1 MPKIGLMTNRLFLAA
16 VCCVVAAGAQR
27 SSFTVV
33 LLPDTQFYS
42 LIDPATY
49 AKQTEWIVAHR
60 DALNIKFVIH
70 LGDIT
75 DENTAAEW
83 ASARAAQSRLDSAG
97 IPYSVIPGNHDY
109 PDVGKYRKR
118 DPAGFNATFPPA
130 YFAGKSWYGGHFGV
144 GNENNYTFFEDGD
157 AKFIGVAL
165 EWAPRKDV
173 MCWANKIL
181 REHPE
186 RRAIVSTHC
195 YQATGGGH
203 DDCNRESSKIKLTG
217 HTGATGDA
225 LWNELIRQ
233 NPNVFLVVS
242 GHVPESEHAMRD
254 RETGGYA
261 TATTR
266 DTVHEVLT
274 DYQSERGTAALHLP
288 VEKRSHEHGN
298 GWLRTLEFRRAD
310 RRVVVRTISV
320 LNAASFNYNE
330 FNDPDRYSP
339 DTGSP
344 EHQFSFPYN
353 LGAPIPTEPAPA
365 LDRFVERSISE
376 TNLGHQHAPRVASDS
391 AGNWVGVWV
400 DDRIHARGFD
410 ANGCERFSEIAV
422 NVDATR
428 QQTRPAVAMDG
439 AGNFVVIWEAGG
451 VIKARGF
458 DAAGRE
464 RFAERIVNSQST
476 GDQAVR
482 PAIAMNSAGDFV
494 VAWESDGIKVKGF
507 YSGGG
512 QKIAQL
518 AVGKGR
524 RPAVAMSATGDFV
537 IVWED
542 DDIKARGFKANGA
555 QSFHQFRVNSSFRG
569 QQRRPAIAM
578 GKGGGFVVAWEDDA
592 NDNDIYQIEAR
603 GFTANGQQALAQFT
617 VNSTAS
623 GQQRNPVIAADALG
637 QFVVAWQDDANDNGV
652 YEIKARAFTSAGA
665 ELMKQQTV
673 NANSSGQQ
681 VVPTLALGPGG
692 RFLVAWQDDVEGAG
706 LWEVLA
712 KGCNWASSPLCDW

>member
-1 MPKIGLMTNRLFLAA
+1 MTNRLILAA
-16 VCCVVAAGAQR
+16 VCCGAAAGVQQ

-60 DALNIKFVIH
+60 DALNIKFVVH

-75 DENTAAEW
+75 DENTSAEW

-109 PDVGKYRKR
+109 PDVGKYRRR
-118 DPAGFNATFPPA
+118 DPAGFNATFPPS
-130 YFAGKSWYGGHFGV
+130 YFAGKSWYRGHFGA
-144 GNENNYTFFEDGD
+144 GNENNYAFFEDGD
-157 AKFIGVAL
+157 AKFIGMAL

-217 HTGATGDA
+217 HTGATGDV

-254 RETGGYA
+254 RQTGGYA
-261 TATTR
+261 TVATR

-298 GWLRTLEFRRAD
+298 GWLRTLEFRRD
-310 RRVVVRTISV
+310 ERRVVVRTISV
-320 LNAASFNYNE
+320 LNAGSFNYNQ
-330 FNDPDRYSP
+330 FNEPDRYSP
-339 DTGSP
+339 DTGSN
-344 EHQFSFPYN
+344 EHQFSFPYD
-353 LGAPIPTEPAPA
+353 LGAPIPTQPVSAP
-365 LDRFVERSISE
+365 DRFVERSISE
-376 TNLGHQHAPRVASDS
+376 TRLGQQRAPRIAADS
-391 AGNWVGVWV
+391 AGNWIGVWE
-400 DDRIHARGFD
+400 DDRIRARGFD
-410 ANGCERFSEIAV
+410 ANGCERFGEITV
-422 NVDATR
+422 NIDTTQ

-439 AGNFVVIWEAGG
+439 AGNFVVVWEARGA
-451 VIKARGF
+451 IKARGF

-464 RFAERIVNSQST
+464 RFAERRVNAVST
-476 GDQAVR
+476 LQQRR
-482 PAIAMNSAGDFV
+482 PAVAIGRAGNFV
-494 VAWESDGIKVKGF
+494 VAWEGDGIKARSFNSTGVPK
-507 YSGGG
+507 S
-512 QKIAQL
+512 AQFT
-518 AVGKGR
+518 VGKGR
-524 RPAVAMSATGDFV
+524 RPAVAMSATGDWV
-537 IVWED
+537 VAWED
-542 DDIKARGFKANGA
+542 DDIKARGSRFP
-555 QSFHQFRVNSSFRG
+555 QLVVNSASRG
-569 QQRRPAIAM
+569 QHRRPAIAM
-578 GKGGGFVVAWEDDA
+578 SRGGGFVIAWEDDA

-603 GFTANGQQALAQFT
+603 GFQANGQQALPQFT
-617 VNSTAS
+617 VNTTAS
-623 GQQRNPVIAADALG
+623 GQQRNPVVAADALG

-652 YEIKARAFTSAGA
+652 YEIKARGFTGAGA

-681 VVPTLALGPGG
+681 VLPTVALGPGG

-712 KGCNWASSPLCDW
+712 KGCNWSTSPQCDW

>member
-1 MPKIGLMTNRLFLAA
+1 MTNRLILAA
-16 VCCVVAAGAQR
+16 VCCVAAGGVQR

-60 DALNIKFVIH
+60 DALNVKFVIH
-70 LGDIT
+70 LGDMT

-118 DPAGFNATFPPA
+118 DPAGFNATFPPS
-130 YFAGKSWYGGHFGV
+130 YFAGKGWYGGHFGA
-144 GNENNYTFFEDGD
+144 GNENNFEFFEDGD

-173 MCWANKIL
+173 MCWAHKIL

-217 HTGATGDA
+217 HTGATGDV

-254 RETGGYA
+254 RQTGGYA
-261 TATTR
+261 TAATR
-266 DTVHEVLT
+266 DTVYEVLT

-288 VEKRSHEHGN
+288 PEKRAHEHGN
-298 GWLRTLEFRRAD
+298 GWLRTLEFRRD
-310 RRVVVRTISV
+310 ERRVVVRTISV

-353 LGAPIPTEPAPA
+353 VAAPIPGPSTPPP
-365 LDRFVERSISE
+365 DRFVERSISE
-376 TNLGHQHAPRVASDS
+376 TNLGQQRAPRIASDS
-391 AGNWVGVWV
+391 AGNWVGVWEEN
-400 DDRIHARGFD
+400 DRVRARGFD
-410 ANGCERFSEIAV
+410 ANGCERFGEITV
-422 NVDATR
+422 NVDTTR
-428 QQTRPAVAMDG
+428 QQTRPVVAMDG
-439 AGNFVVIWEAGG
+439 AGNFVVVWEAGG

-464 RFAERIVNSQST
+464 RFAERTVNSQST
-476 GDQAVR
+476 GDQGVGVR
-482 PAIAMNSAGDFV
+482 PAIAMGSDGDFV
-494 VAWESDGIKVKGF
+494 VAWESGGIKVKGF
-507 YSGGG
+507 NSGGS

-518 AVGKGR
+518 TVGKGR
-524 RPAVAMSATGDFV
+524 RPAVAMSTTGEFV

-542 DDIKARGFKANGA
+542 DDIKARGFKASGT
-555 QSFHQFRVNSSFRG
+555 QGFHQLVVNSSSRG

-578 GKGGGFVVAWEDDA
+578 TRGGGFVVAWEDDA

-617 VNSTAS
+617 VNTKAS
-623 GQQRNPVIAADALG
+623 GQQRNPVIAADRSG

-652 YEIKARAFTSAGA
+652 YDIKARAFTSAGA
-665 ELMKQQTV
+665 ELLKQQTV

-681 VVPTLALGPGG
+681 VLPALALGPGG
-692 RFLVAWQDDVEGAG
+692 RFLIAWQDDVEGSG

-712 KGCNWASSPLCDW
+712 KGCNWASSPQCDW